1 MNFAPLK
8 NGVELIKASAQRYQ
22 AAFGRWQAA
31 GSPGTAPSVTRLNLD
46 LMQVQRAFLTE
57 RGLPERSWFKNQIYA
72 PGAYTGYGAKP
83 IAAVREYMDA
93 KKWTEADSQ
102 IPMAAAVMQHI
113 AESIQ
118 KAANDLDQVVEA
130 H

>member
-1 MNFAPLK
+1 
-8 NGVELIKASAQRYQ
+8 
-22 AAFGRWQAA
+22 
-31 GSPGTAPSVTRLNLD
+31 
-46 LMQVQRAFLTE
+46 MQVQRTFLNE
-57 RGLPERSWFKNQIYA
+57 QGLPERPWFKNQIYA

-93 KKWTEADSQ
+93 KRWNDADGQ
-102 IPMAAAVMQHI
+102 IPAVAGVMQHI

-118 KAANDLDQVVEA
+118 KAATDLDQVIQQ